1 MRRFFKSMLTI
12 YRIIRRYEVLSF
24 SITFVNIFYYL
35 FMYIFKEKL
44 VNCTQLISD
53 LMYIYQRIL
62 MIYLFLTLIN

>member
-62 MIYLFLTLIN
+62 MIYLFLILIN